1 MSLRARLLLAV
12 GAVALVA
19 LVAANVVTYTELS
32 SFLYNRVD
40 QDLQQSTPHYEQ
52 LAPDSD
58 EPGPGPGPQP
68 EQDHEPGGPS
78 PNGVVLFVEVV
89 TPSGQTVEVLTQGY
103 DYGEKQFTPA
113 LPSHIT
119 GFSEE
124 PDETEAA
131 YFTTSSKQAGGPSFR
146 VRAEKLDSGD
156 ILVVAEPV
164 DDVVATLRRLEFVE
178 LIVSACALVVAA
190 VLGWW
195 LVRRGLRPLVAM
207 ERTAESI
214 SEGELDERVPGA
226 NEKTEIGR
234 LARTLNV
241 MLTRIQQAFAD
252 RDATEAELRDSE
264 ERLRRFVADA
274 SHELRTPLAAVSA
287 YAELFERGA
296 SERPE
301 DLGRVLHGIR
311 AETARMGR
319 LVEDLLLLARLD
331 EGIPVATDQVELVSI
346 TADAIRVAEAVGPQW
361 PVKLIATHPV
371 EMPGDAPRLRQVVD
385 NLLANV
391 RAHTPQGTTTTVTV
405 ATDDGAA
412 LIEVADKG
420 PGLTEEQA
428 AKVFE
433 RFYRT
438 DTSRSRARGGAGLGL
453 SIAAS
458 IVTAHHGT
466 ITASPGAE
474 GGAVF
479 TVRMPID

>member
-1 MSLRARLLLAV
+1 VSLRARLLLAV

-19 LVAANVVTYTELS
+19 LVAADIVTYTQLS

-52 LAPDSD
+52 FAGDNY
-58 EPGPGPGPQP
+58 EPGPGPGPGSGGDQ
-68 EQDHEPGGPS
+68 EPGGPS
-78 PNGVVLFVEVV
+78 PNGVTLFAEVITPGGKPV
-89 TPSGQTVEVLTQGY
+89 NVMTQAYYGNKQYTPS
-103 DYGEKQFTPA
+103 
-113 LPSHIT
+113 LPSTIT
-119 GFSEE
+119 GFATTSEGG
-124 PDETEAA
+124 EAA
-131 YFTTSSKQAGGPSFR
+131 YLTTSSKQPGGPPFR
-146 VRAEKLDSGD
+146 VRADKLATGD
-156 ILVVAEPV
+156 ILIVAEPV
-164 DDVVATLRRLEFVE
+164 DNVVATLHALELVE

-190 VLGWW
+190 FLGWW
-195 LVRRGLRPLVAM
+195 LVRRGLQPLVAM

-234 LARTLNV
+234 LAKTLNV
-241 MLTRIQQAFAD
+241 MLTRIQQAFAE
-252 RDATEAELRDSE
+252 RDATETELRVSE

-301 DLGRVLHGIR
+301 DLGRVLQGIR
-311 AETARMGR
+311 AETGRMGR

-331 EGIPVATDQVELVSI
+331 EGIPMASEQVELVSV
-346 TADAIRVAEAVGPQW
+346 ASEAIRVAEAVGPAW
-361 PVKLIATHPV
+361 PVRLVAARPV
-371 EMPGDAPRLRQVVD
+371 EITGDAPRLRQVVD

-391 RAHTPQGTTTTVTV
+391 RSHTPSGTTTTVSVT
-405 ATDDGAA
+405 ADQTTAS
-412 LIEVADKG
+412 IEVSDTG

-438 DTSRSRARGGAGLGL
+438 DRSRSRARGGAGLGL

-458 IVTAHHGT
+458 IVAAHHGT
-466 ITASPGAE
+466 IRAAPNPT

-479 TVRMPID
+479 TVRIPLR

>member
-156 ILVVAEPV
+156 ILIVAEPV

-195 LVRRGLRPLVAM
+195 LVRRGLQAPRGHGAHGGVHLGGRARRTRSRRQREDRDRQARPDAQRDAHADTAGVRRQGRDGSRATRLRGTSPPFRCGRVPRAAHAARRRVGLRRAIRAGGV
-207 ERTAESI
+207 RTARGS
-214 SEGELDERVPGA
+214 RPGPSRHQ
-226 NEKTEIGR
+226 GR
-234 LARTLNV
+234 DG
-241 MLTRIQQAFAD
+241 AD
-252 RDATEAELRDSE
+252 GT
-264 ERLRRFVADA
+264 
-274 SHELRTPLAAVSA
+274 
-287 YAELFERGA
+287 
-296 SERPE
+296 
-301 DLGRVLHGIR
+301 LGRR
-311 AETARMGR
+311 PPAARSARRRHTGCHR
-319 LVEDLLLLARLD
+319 SGGARLD
-331 EGIPVATDQVELVSI
+331 NRRRDQGRRSCRP
-346 TADAIRVAEAVGPQW
+346 TMAGEARSP
-361 PVKLIATHPV
+361 THPV

-391 RAHTPQGTTTTVTV
+391 RAHTPPGTTTTVTV

-412 LIEVADKG
+412 LIEVADNG

-438 DTSRSRARGGAGLGL
+438 DTSRRALVGA
-453 SIAAS
+453 
-458 IVTAHHGT
+458 
-466 ITASPGAE
+466 PGSAYPSL
-474 GGAVF
+474 
-479 TVRMPID
+479 RR